1 MTDQTQSNE
10 QVSPERENA
19 AVLLAN
25 EFLARA
31 TVGEALGQI
40 SLNALVQLAQ
50 NQALEQGKQNV
61 EKMSDEEVE
70 DFIASVKKRS
80 EELAEATAEAA
91 VEATEKT
98 TA

>member
-25 EFLARA
+25 EFLSRA

-40 SLNALVQLAQ
+40 SLNALVQISQ
-50 NQALEQGKQNV
+50 NQAFEQGKQNV
-61 EKMSDEEVE
+61 EKMSDKEVE
-70 DFIASVKKRS
+70 DFIAAAKKKS

-91 VEATEKT
+91 VGATTET
-98 TA
+98 TT

>member
-61 EKMSDEEVE
+61 EKMSDEDVK
-70 DFIASVKKRS
+70 DFLSEATKKR
-80 EELAEATAEAA
+80 EELAEETAEAA
-91 VEATEKT
+91 VKATT
-98 TA
+98 

>member
-61 EKMSDEEVE
+61 EKMSDEDVK
-70 DFIASVKKRS
+70 DFLSEATKKR
-80 EELAEATAEAA
+80 EELTEETAEAA
-91 VEATEKT
+91 VKATT
-98 TA
+98 

>member
-25 EFLARA
+25 EFLSRA

-61 EKMSDEEVE
+61 EKMSDEDVK
-70 DFIASVKKRS
+70 DFLSEATKKR
-80 EELAEATAEAA
+80 EELTEETAEAA
-91 VEATEKT
+91 VKATT
-98 TA
+98 